1 MRFLKNIRFTRDGRK
16 KHHKTILALC
26 AVSILFFGLT
36 RVLPQKSAS
45 SLEREMLQASKIMA
59 GAVKD
64 LKECRGSIV
73 PSVDYQKDPNET
85 GLIGLNHSSIT
96 TSLGSLEAKRTTTNP
111 NFAGLVVLL
120 MREAGVRRGDT
131 VAVGASSSF
140 PALIVAVLAAAKA
153 MEVRP
158 LLFCSLGASQWG
170 ANHPRFNWLCMMD
183 CLRKKRVF
191 EPQTVGLSLGG
202 DRDTGK
208 DMEHEGRI
216 LLIAGIN
223 QSGIPFLLEPDLRR
237 NVLSRLHLYKRASGG
252 QKIKAFINIGGSW
265 ADIGTDARILKVKP
279 GFVWVKDLP
288 QEENRGVIHEMAAR
302 DIPVIHLLYIRG
314 LVRRY
319 GMPWDPV
326 PLPSIGKGRIYETA
340 REVQLLFLL
349 LTVLYLA
356 AVFFVLYK
364 IK

>member
-1 MRFLKNIRFTRDGRK
+1 MRFIKNMRFSRDGGRK
-16 KHHKTILALC
+16 HQKTILALC
-26 AVSILFFGLT
+26 AVSILFFGLA
-36 RVLPQKSAS
+36 RVFPPKSAS
-45 SLEREMLQASKIMA
+45 PLEREMLQAAKIMA

-64 LKECRGSIV
+64 LKECRRSIAL
-73 PSVDYQKDPNET
+73 SVDCQNDPNET
-85 GLIGLNHSSIT
+85 GLIGPNHSSIT

-120 MREAGVRRGDT
+120 MREAGVCRGDT
-131 VAVGASSSF
+131 VAVGASGSF

-170 ANHPRFNWLCMMD
+170 ANHPRFNWLCMME
-183 CLRKKRVF
+183 CLLKKRVF

-208 DMEHEGRI
+208 DMEHEGRT
-216 LLIAGIN
+216 LLIADIK
-223 QSGIPFLLEPDLRR
+223 QSGIPFLLEPYLRR
-237 NVLSRLHLYKRASGG
+237 NVLMRLRLYERASGG

-265 ADIGTDARILKVKP
+265 ANIGTDARILKVKP
-279 GFVWVKDLP
+279 GLVWLKDLP
-288 QEENRGVIHEMAAR
+288 PEENRGVIHEMAAR

-319 GMPWDPV
+319 GLPWDPV

-340 REVQLLFLL
+340 REVQPVFLL
-349 LTVLYLA
+349 LAVLYLA
-356 AVFFVLYK
+356 AVFFVVYK